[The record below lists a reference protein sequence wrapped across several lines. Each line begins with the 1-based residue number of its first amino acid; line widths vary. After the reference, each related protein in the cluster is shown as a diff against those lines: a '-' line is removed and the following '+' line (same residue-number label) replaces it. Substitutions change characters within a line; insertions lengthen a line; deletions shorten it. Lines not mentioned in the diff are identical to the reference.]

1 MTERILNLIDLGYD
15 INEATKIANQE
26 ADEMSELQLN

>member
-15 INEATKIANQE
+15 INEVTKIANQE